1 MLFFFSA
8 TKRSRRLVSGLFF
21 NTGRERDRERE
32 RAKGK
37 KMYKILKSHLGE
49 NRKEIKVKVEKQKR
63 TKEKHDFVNTVSM
76 NKTQKGA

>member
-1 MLFFFSA
+1 MDSFLTQA
-8 TKRSRRLVSGLFF
+8 
-21 NTGRERDRERE
+21 ERERE
-32 RAKGK
+32 GNRK

-49 NRKEIKVKVEKQKR
+49 NRKEIKVKLEKQKR

>member
-1 MLFFFSA
+1 MDSFLTQA
-8 TKRSRRLVSGLFF
+8 
-21 NTGRERDRERE
+21 ERERE
-32 RAKGK
+32 GKRK

-49 NRKEIKVKVEKQKR
+49 NRKEIKVKLEKQKR

>member
-1 MLFFFSA
+1 MDSFLTQA
-8 TKRSRRLVSGLFF
+8 
-21 NTGRERDRERE
+21 ERERE
-32 RAKGK
+32 REGKRK

-49 NRKEIKVKVEKQKR
+49 NRKEIKVKLEKQKR

>member
-1 MLFFFSA
+1 MIFLQPNGAEDWSVDSFLTQA
-8 TKRSRRLVSGLFF
+8 
-21 NTGRERDRERE
+21 ERERE
-32 RAKGK
+32 GKRK

>member
-1 MLFFFSA
+1 MIFLQPNGAEDWSVDSFLTQA
-8 TKRSRRLVSGLFF
+8 
-21 NTGRERDRERE
+21 ERERE
-32 RAKGK
+32 GKRK

-49 NRKEIKVKVEKQKR
+49 NRKEIKVKLEKQKR